1 MKPSIVAESK
11 IDGTFI
17 HQSKCYR
24 SLKLVGIVTKKFS
37 TIHFNSIEKGD
48 RMAHKTFLTFSVQK
62 NHFDIKC
69 NLDLMTLLVSAKTVT
84 KLHNVTECK
93 LKNGL

>member
-1 MKPSIVAESK
+1 MKPSIVAKSK

-37 TIHFNSIEKGD
+37 TIHFNSIEKRGSN
-48 RMAHKTFLTFSVQK
+48 AAQNFFSLILFRK
-62 NHFDIKC
+62 NILIYLITEHLEHMDWP
-69 NLDLMTLLVSAKTVT
+69 LV
-84 KLHNVTECK
+84 H
-93 LKNGL
+93 